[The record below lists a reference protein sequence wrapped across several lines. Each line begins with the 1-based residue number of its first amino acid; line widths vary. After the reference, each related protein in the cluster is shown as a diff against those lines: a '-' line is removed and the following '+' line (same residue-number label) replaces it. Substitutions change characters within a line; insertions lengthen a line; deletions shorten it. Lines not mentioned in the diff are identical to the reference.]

1 MRERFRDFPL
11 TIEEV
16 KCMMKKEEAKKAK
29 WAIIGVSVIAVLI
42 GLIVWLA
49 KKREKDLDNEYE
61 YIDDDFE
68 ELDDELEDFDESIY
82 EDDEDDDKQVEY
94 VKINDFMKEEDEA
107 EAKEEET
114 KEEADTDQTEKEDK

>member
-107 EAKEEET
+107 EAKEEE
-114 KEEADTDQTEKEDK
+114 ADTDQTEKEDK

>member
-16 KCMMKKEEAKKAK
+16 KCMMKEEEAKKAK
-29 WAIIGVSVIAVLI
+29 WAIIGVSVIAALI

-49 KKREKDLDNEYE
+49 KKREKDLDDEYE

-82 EDDEDDDKQVEY
+82 EDGEDDDKQVEY

-114 KEEADTDQTEKEDK
+114 KEEADADQTEKEDK

>member
-114 KEEADTDQTEKEDK
+114 KEEADTDQTEEEDK